1 MVSVVTPVYN
11 GERYLPRFLD
21 SVLIQ
26 TYAQLEMILVD
37 DGSSDNTLY
46 MARRYRKAFAER
58 GWDYHIVEAEH
69 KNASAAIN
77 RGLDFVTGEYLIWPD
92 SDDVL
97 EADSIEKRV
106 EFLEA
111 HPEYQCVRSLPYYIE
126 EETGMRADCMGER
139 TGDLQKE
146 NLFWD
151 VLEAETFV
159 SCGCYMLRTE
169 QFFAIYPKR
178 RIPEYDVGQNFQML
192 LPFMYRH
199 QCPTIEEELYGVAV
213 REGSHSRTVLTQ
225 AQEEKKYRDYEKL
238 VDEIAENC
246 GITDRES
253 RERILCWK
261 ARRRYQIA
269 LKYGRKKAAANA
281 LVWLHRCGG
290 FRVSEALKEIIWL
303 YFVNGWVEEKIY
315 PIYQKI
321 TSRK

>member
-11 GERYLPRFLD
+11 GEKYLPRFLD

-159 SCGCYMLRTE
+159 SCGCYLLRS
-169 QFFAIYPKR
+169 QAFFEIYPKR
-178 RIPEYDVGQNFQML
+178 RIPESDAGQNFQML
-192 LPFMYRH
+192 LPFLYRH
-199 QCPTIEEELYGVAV
+199 KCATIQERLYGVYI
-213 REGSHSRTVLTQ
+213 RNDSHSRRKKSS
-225 AQEEKKYRDYEKL
+225 EEKEKNCRDFEAL
-238 VDEIAENC
+238 LSRIMPLCPIQDRVSRRRIA
-246 GITDRES
+246 R
-253 RERILCWK
+253 WK
-261 ARRRYQIA
+261 ARRRYELSRGGPKWKQFFA
-269 LKYGRKKAAANA
+269 LCRLAWYGRRGLCRFWK
-281 LVWLHRCGG
+281 
-290 FRVSEALKEIIWL
+290 
-303 YFVNGWVEEKIY
+303 
-315 PIYQKI
+315 
-321 TSRK
+321 

>member
-1 MVSVVTPVYN
+1 
-11 GERYLPRFLD
+11 
-21 SVLIQ
+21 
-26 TYAQLEMILVD
+26 
-37 DGSSDNTLY
+37 

-58 GWDYHIVEAEH
+58 GWDYHVVEAEH

-159 SCGCYMLRTE
+159 SCGCYMLRS
-169 QFFAIYPKR
+169 QAFFEIYPKR
-178 RIPEYDVGQNFQML
+178 RIPESDAGQNFQML
-192 LPFMYRH
+192 LPFLYRH
-199 QCPTIEEELYGVAV
+199 KCATIQERLYGVYI
-213 REGSHSRTVLTQ
+213 RKDSHSRRKKSS
-225 AQEEKKYRDYEKL
+225 EEKEKNCRDFEAL
-238 VDEIAENC
+238 LSRIMPLCPIQDRASRRRIA
-246 GITDRES
+246 R
-253 RERILCWK
+253 WK
-261 ARRRYQIA
+261 ARRRYELSRGGPKWKQLFA
-269 LKYGRKKAAANA
+269 LCR
-281 LVWLHRCGG
+281 LVWYRRRGLCL
-290 FRVSEALKEIIWL
+290 FWK
-303 YFVNGWVEEKIY
+303 
-315 PIYQKI
+315 
-321 TSRK
+321 

>member
-1 MVSVVTPVYN
+1 MKRRMVSVVTPVYN
-11 GERYLPRFLD
+11 GEKYLPRFLD

-159 SCGCYMLRTE
+159 SCGCYLLRS
-169 QFFAIYPKR
+169 QAFFEIYPKR
-178 RIPEYDVGQNFQML
+178 RIPESDAGQNFQML
-192 LPFMYRH
+192 LPFLYRH
-199 QCPTIEEELYGVAV
+199 KCATIQERLYGVYI
-213 REGSHSRTVLTQ
+213 RNDSHSRRKKSS
-225 AQEEKKYRDYEKL
+225 EEKEKNCRDFEAL
-238 VDEIAENC
+238 LSRIMPLCPIQDRVSRRRIA
-246 GITDRES
+246 R
-253 RERILCWK
+253 WK
-261 ARRRYQIA
+261 ARRRYELSRGGPKWKQFFA
-269 LKYGRKKAAANA
+269 LCRLAWYGRRGLCRFWK
-281 LVWLHRCGG
+281 
-290 FRVSEALKEIIWL
+290 
-303 YFVNGWVEEKIY
+303 
-315 PIYQKI
+315 
-321 TSRK
+321 

>member
-11 GERYLPRFLD
+11 GEKYLPRFLD

-159 SCGCYMLRTE
+159 SCGCYMLRS
-169 QFFAIYPKR
+169 QAFFEIYPKR
-178 RIPEYDVGQNFQML
+178 RIPESDAGQNFQML
-192 LPFMYRH
+192 LPFLYRH
-199 QCPTIEEELYGVAV
+199 KCATIQERLYGVYI
-213 REGSHSRTVLTQ
+213 RNDSHSRRKKSS
-225 AQEEKKYRDYEKL
+225 EEKEKNCRDFEAL
-238 VDEIAENC
+238 LSRIMLLCPIQDRASRRRIA
-246 GITDRES
+246 
-253 RERILCWK
+253 LWK
-261 ARRRYQIA
+261 ARRRYELSRGGPKWKQFFA
-269 LKYGRKKAAANA
+269 LCRLAWYGRRGLCRFWK
-281 LVWLHRCGG
+281 
-290 FRVSEALKEIIWL
+290 
-303 YFVNGWVEEKIY
+303 
-315 PIYQKI
+315 
-321 TSRK
+321 

>member
-159 SCGCYMLRTE
+159 SCGCYMLRS
-169 QFFAIYPKR
+169 QAFFEIYPKR
-178 RIPEYDVGQNFQML
+178 RIPESDAGQNFQML
-192 LPFMYRH
+192 LPFLYRH
-199 QCPTIEEELYGVAV
+199 KCATIQERLYGVYI
-213 REGSHSRTVLTQ
+213 RKDSHSRRKKSS
-225 AQEEKKYRDYEKL
+225 EEKEKNCRDFEAL
-238 VDEIAENC
+238 LSRIMPLCPIQDRASRRRIA
-246 GITDRES
+246 R
-253 RERILCWK
+253 WK
-261 ARRRYQIA
+261 ACRRYELSRGGPKWKQLFALCRLVWYRRRG
-269 LKYGRKKAAANA
+269 LCRFWK
-281 LVWLHRCGG
+281 
-290 FRVSEALKEIIWL
+290 
-303 YFVNGWVEEKIY
+303 
-315 PIYQKI
+315 
-321 TSRK
+321 